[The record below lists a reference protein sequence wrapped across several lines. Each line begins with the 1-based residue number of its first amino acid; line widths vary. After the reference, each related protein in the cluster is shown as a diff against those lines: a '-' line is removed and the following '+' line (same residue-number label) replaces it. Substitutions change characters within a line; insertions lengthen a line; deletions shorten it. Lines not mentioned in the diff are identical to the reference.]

1 MNWWRWVLLL
11 GLGTAGAVIYA
22 SKDDVE
28 RYIRMRQMLRWPAP
42 RADPHRPAGRP
53 PPRQPVPCGAAYGA

>member
-1 MNWWRWVLLL
+1 MWRPRGVAMHWWRWVLLF

-28 RYIRMRQMLRWPAP
+28 RYIRMRQM
-42 RADPHRPAGRP
+42 
-53 PPRQPVPCGAAYGA
+53 